1 MNEFDKVYLNLLQD
15 VIDNGVEKKT
25 RSGHVKSVFGRQ
37 LRFDLKKGI
46 PILTTKKVF
55 SKGVIHE
62 LLWFLNH
69 YKDSYGGMNI
79 NYLLRNN
86 VHIWDDDAY
95 RWYKETM
102 KDIFKDVDEKNVTL
116 NYFVVM
122 DDDEKGGKKEKYQY
136 WLENEIYRDN
146 VEHLRNLSKEEFI
159 DMCLQNIEVRI
170 NTDPLPQKY
179 RFGELGPIY
188 GKQWRSFGFYGID
201 QIENIIKTLKKKPN
215 DRRMLCVAYNPDQL
229 DEMALPPCH
238 VMMQFYTR
246 KLTWDER
253 LAEYKKRYGRTDG
266 PITTI
271 KMDDLKVPKYGL
283 SCMWTQRSVD
293 SPIGLPYNIL
303 SYSIL
308 TYMIAELVNMV
319 PDELIGSLGDTHVYM
334 NQMDGVKEQ
343 LSRNGSDIYPQ
354 LKITGTHK
362 KIEDFKFDDFEITDY
377 HPDPTIKFPLSVG

>member
-1 MNEFDKVYLNLLQD
+1 MNEFDKEYLNLLQD
-15 VIDNGVEKKT
+15 IINNGVEKKT

-122 DDDEKGGKKEKYQY
+122 DDDEKGGKKERYQY

-146 VEHLRNLSKEEFI
+146 VEHLTNLSKEEFI

-246 KLTWDER
+246 KLTWEER
-253 LAEYKKRYGRTDG
+253 LEEAKKRKHITDD
-266 PITTI
+266 ISVVQL
-271 KMDDLKVPKYGL
+271 DDLKVPKYGL
-283 SCMWTQRSVD
+283 SCMWTQRSCD
-293 SPIGLPYNIL
+293 WCLGIPYNIL

-354 LKITGTHK
+354 LKITGMHK

>member
-1 MNEFDKVYLNLLQD
+1 MNKYDKEYLNLLQD
-15 VIDNGVEKKT
+15 IIDNGVEKKT

-37 LRFDLKKGI
+37 MRFDLKKGI

-69 YKDSYGGMNI
+69 YKDACGGMNI
-79 NYLLRNN
+79 NYLLRNG

-102 KDIFKDVDEKNVTL
+102 KDIFKDANEKNVTL

-122 DDDEKGGKKEKYQY
+122 DDDEKGGKKERYQY

-146 VEHLRNLSKEEFI
+146 VEHLTNLSKEEFI

-201 QIENIIKTLKKKPN
+201 QIDNIIKTLKKKPN

-246 KLTWDER
+246 KLTWEER
-253 LAEYKKRYGRTDG
+253 LEQAKKRKCITDD
-266 PITTI
+266 ISVVQLDEMKI
-271 KMDDLKVPKYGL
+271 PKYGL
-283 SCMWTQRSVD
+283 SCMYLTRSQD
-293 SPIGLPYNIL
+293 LPLGTPFNVT

-308 TYMIAELVNMV
+308 TYMIAEIVNMV
-319 PDELIGSLGDTHVYM
+319 PDELIASMGDCHIYL
-334 NQMDGVKEQ
+334 NQMDGVREQ
-343 LSRNGSDIYPQ
+343 LARNGSDIYPQ

-362 KIEDFKFDDFEITDY
+362 KIGDFKFDDFEITDY
-377 HPDPTIKFPLSVG
+377 HPDPVIKFPLSVG

>member
-1 MNEFDKVYLNLLQD
+1 MNSFDKEYLNLVND
-15 VIDNGVEKKT
+15 IMSNGVDKKT
-25 RSGHVKSVFGRQ
+25 RSGNVKSVFGRQ
-37 LRFDLKKGI
+37 LRFDLKKGV

-55 SKGVIHE
+55 SKGVIYE

-69 YKDSYGGMNI
+69 YKDATGGMNI

-95 RWYKETM
+95 RWYKEKM
-102 KDIFKDVDEKNVTL
+102 DEVFKDVNDKHVTI

-122 DDDEKGGKKEKYQY
+122 DDDEKGGNGTKYQY

-188 GKQWRSFGFYGID
+188 GKQWRRFGFYGVD

-253 LAEYKKRYGRTDG
+253 LAEYKKRYGMTDV

-271 KMDDLKVPKYGL
+271 KMDSLRVPKYGL

-303 SYSIL
+303 SYSVL

-319 PDELIGSLGDTHVYM
+319 PDELVGSLGDTHIYL
-334 NQMDGVKEQ
+334 NQMDGVREQ
-343 LSRNGSDIYPQ
+343 LARNGSDIYPQ

-377 HPDPTIKFPLSVG
+377 YPDPTIKFPLSVG

>member
-1 MNEFDKVYLNLLQD
+1 MNKFDKEYLNLLQD
-15 VIDNGVEKKT
+15 IIDNGVEKKT

-37 LRFDLKKGI
+37 MRFDLKKGI

-69 YKDSYGGMNI
+69 YKDACGGMNI
-79 NYLLRNN
+79 NYLLRNG

-102 KDIFKDVDEKNVTL
+102 KGIFKDVDGKHVTL

-122 DDDEKGGKKEKYQY
+122 DDDEKGGKKERYQY

-146 VEHLRNLSKEEFI
+146 VEHLTNLSKDEFI

-238 VMMQFYTR
+238 VMMQFDTR

-253 LAEYKKRYGRTDG
+253 QKKKKKDTGEQMDRLLPLKWIVLGCRSMDLA
-266 PITTI
+266 
-271 KMDDLKVPKYGL
+271 VCGL
-283 SCMWTQRSVD
+283 SAVV
-293 SPIGLPYNIL
+293 IGALEFHI
-303 SYSIL
+303 
-308 TYMIAELVNMV
+308 M
-319 PDELIGSLGDTHVYM
+319 
-334 NQMDGVKEQ
+334 
-343 LSRNGSDIYPQ
+343 
-354 LKITGTHK
+354 
-362 KIEDFKFDDFEITDY
+362 F
-377 HPDPTIKFPLSVG
+377 

>member
-1 MNEFDKVYLNLLQD
+1 MNKYDKEYLNLLQD
-15 VIDNGVEKKT
+15 IIDNGVEKKT

-37 LRFDLKKGI
+37 MRFDLKKGI

-69 YKDSYGGMNI
+69 YKDAYGGMNI
-79 NYLLRNN
+79 NYLLRND

-102 KDIFKDVDEKNVTL
+102 KDIFKDANEKNVTL

-122 DDDEKGGKKEKYQY
+122 DDDEKGGKKERYQY

-146 VEHLRNLSKEEFI
+146 VEHLTNLSKEEFI

-201 QIENIIKTLKKKPN
+201 QIDNIIKTLKKKPN

-246 KLTWDER
+246 KLTWEER
-253 LAEYKKRYGRTDG
+253 LEQAKKRKCITDD
-266 PITTI
+266 ISVVQLDEMKI
-271 KMDDLKVPKYGL
+271 PKYGL
-283 SCMWTQRSVD
+283 SCMYLTRSQD
-293 SPIGLPYNIL
+293 LPLGTPFNVT

-308 TYMIAELVNMV
+308 TYMIAEIVNMV
-319 PDELIGSLGDTHVYM
+319 PDELIASMGDCHIYL
-334 NQMDGVKEQ
+334 NQMDGVREQ
-343 LSRNGSDIYPQ
+343 LARNGSDIYPQ

-362 KIEDFKFDDFEITDY
+362 KIGDFKFDDFEITDY
-377 HPDPTIKFPLSVG
+377 HPDPVIKFPLSVG

>member
-1 MNEFDKVYLNLLQD
+1 MNEFDKEYLNLLQD
-15 VIDNGVEKKT
+15 IINNGVEKKT

-122 DDDEKGGKKEKYQY
+122 DDDEKGGKKERYQY
-136 WLENEIYRDN
+136 WFENEIYRDN
-146 VEHLRNLSKEEFI
+146 VEHLTNLSKEEFI

-246 KLTWDER
+246 KLTWEER
-253 LAEYKKRYGRTDG
+253 LEEAKKRKHITDD
-266 PITTI
+266 ISVVQL
-271 KMDDLKVPKYGL
+271 DDLKVPKYGL
-283 SCMWTQRSVD
+283 SCMWTQRSCD
-293 SPIGLPYNIL
+293 WCLGIPYNIL

-354 LKITGTHK
+354 LKITGMHK

>member
-1 MNEFDKVYLNLLQD
+1 MNKFDKEYLNLLQD
-15 VIDNGVEKKT
+15 IIDNGVEKKT

-37 LRFDLKKGI
+37 MRFDLKKGI

-69 YKDSYGGMNI
+69 YKDACGGMNI
-79 NYLLRNN
+79 NYLLRNG

-102 KDIFKDVDEKNVTL
+102 KGIFKDVDAKNVTL

-122 DDDEKGGKKEKYQY
+122 DDDEKGGKKERYQY

-146 VEHLRNLSKEEFI
+146 VEHLTNLSKEEFI
-159 DMCLQNIEVRI
+159 DMCLQNVEVRI

-188 GKQWRSFGFYGID
+188 GKQWRSFGLYGID
-201 QIENIIKTLKKKPN
+201 QIDNIIKTLKKKPN

-246 KLTWDER
+246 KLTWEER
-253 LAEYKKRYGRTDG
+253 LKEAEKIKRITDD
-266 PITTI
+266 ISVVQLDEMKI
-271 KMDDLKVPKYGL
+271 PKYGL
-283 SCMWTQRSVD
+283 SCMWTQRSCD
-293 SPIGLPYNIL
+293 WCIGIPYNVL
-303 SYSIL
+303 NYSLL

-319 PDELIGSLGDTHVYM
+319 PDELIGSFGDCHVYM
-334 NQMDGVKEQ
+334 NQMDGAKEQ
-343 LSRNGSDIYPQ
+343 LSRNGSDVYPQ
-354 LKITGTHK
+354 LKINGLHK
-362 KIEDFKFDDFEITDY
+362 KIEDFKFEDFEIIDY
-377 HPDPTIKFPLSVG
+377 YPDPTIKFPLSVG

>member
-1 MNEFDKVYLNLLQD
+1 MNSFDKEYLNLVND
-15 VIDNGVEKKT
+15 IMSNGVDKKT
-25 RSGHVKSVFGRQ
+25 RSGNVKSVFGRQ

-69 YKDSYGGMNI
+69 YKDATGGMNI

-95 RWYKETM
+95 RWYKEKM
-102 KDIFKDVDEKNVTL
+102 DEVFKDVNEKHVTI

-122 DDDEKGGKKEKYQY
+122 DDDEKGGNGTKYQY

-146 VEHLRNLSKEEFI
+146 VEHLRNLSKEEFV

-201 QIENIIKTLKKKPN
+201 QIEKIIKTLKKKPN

-253 LAEYKKRYGRTDG
+253 LAEYKKRYGRTDV

-271 KMDDLKVPKYGL
+271 KMDSLRVPKYGL
-283 SCMWTQRSVD
+283 SCMWMQRAVD

-303 SYSIL
+303 SYSVL

-319 PDELIGSLGDTHVYM
+319 PDELVGSLGDTHIYL
-334 NQMDGVKEQ
+334 NQMDGVREQ
-343 LSRNGSDIYPQ
+343 LTRNGSDIYPQ

-377 HPDPTIKFPLSVG
+377 YPDPTIKFPLSVG

>member
-1 MNEFDKVYLNLLQD
+1 MNDFDKEYLNLLQD
-15 VIDNGVEKKT
+15 IIDNGVEKKT

-37 LRFDLKKGI
+37 LRFDLKKGV

-55 SKGVIHE
+55 SKGAIHE

-79 NYLLRNN
+79 NYLLRNG

-95 RWYKETM
+95 RWYKEVM

-122 DDDEKGGKKEKYQY
+122 DDDERGGKSTKYQY

-146 VEHLRNLSKEEFI
+146 VEHLINLSKEEFL

-201 QIENIIKTLKKKPN
+201 QINNIIKTLKKKPN

-266 PITTI
+266 AITTI

-283 SCMWTQRSVD
+283 SCMYTMRSND
-293 SPIGLPYNIL
+293 MFLGAPFNIL

-319 PDELIGSLGDTHVYM
+319 PDELIASLGDCHLYMTHFDAVR
-334 NQMDGVKEQ
+334 EQ
-343 LSRNGSDIYPQ
+343 LTRNGSDIYPQ
-354 LKITGTHK
+354 LKISDKHK
-362 KIEDFKFDDFEITDY
+362 KIEDFKYDDFEILDY
-377 HPDPTIKFPLSVG
+377 HPDPPIKAPLSVG

>member
-1 MNEFDKVYLNLLQD
+1 MNKFDKEYLNLLQD
-15 VIDNGVEKKT
+15 IIDNGVEKKT

-37 LRFDLKKGI
+37 MRFDLKKGI

-69 YKDSYGGMNI
+69 YKDACGGMNI
-79 NYLLRNN
+79 NYLLRNG

-102 KDIFKDVDEKNVTL
+102 KGIFKDVDGKHVAL

-122 DDDEKGGKKEKYQY
+122 DDDEKGGKKERYQY

-146 VEHLRNLSKEEFI
+146 VEHLTNLSKDEFI

-201 QIENIIKTLKKKPN
+201 QIDNIIKTLKKKPN

-246 KLTWDER
+246 KLTWEER
-253 LAEYKKRYGRTDG
+253 LEQAKKRKCITDD
-266 PITTI
+266 ISVVQLDEMKI
-271 KMDDLKVPKYGL
+271 PKYGL
-283 SCMWTQRSVD
+283 SCMYLTRSQD
-293 SPIGLPYNIL
+293 LPLGTPFNVT

-308 TYMIAELVNMV
+308 TYMIAEIVNMV
-319 PDELIGSLGDTHVYM
+319 PDELIASMGDCHIYL
-334 NQMDGVKEQ
+334 NQMDGVREQ
-343 LSRNGSDIYPQ
+343 LARNGSDIYPQ

-362 KIEDFKFDDFEITDY
+362 KIGDFKFDDFEITDY

>member
-1 MNEFDKVYLNLLQD
+1 MNKYDKEYLNLLQD
-15 VIDNGVEKKT
+15 IIDNGVEKKT

-37 LRFDLKKGI
+37 MRFDLKKGI

-69 YKDSYGGMNI
+69 YKDACGGMNI
-79 NYLLRNN
+79 NYLLRND

-102 KDIFKDVDEKNVTL
+102 KDIFKDANEKNVTL

-122 DDDEKGGKKEKYQY
+122 DDDEKGGKKERYQY

-146 VEHLRNLSKEEFI
+146 VEHLTNLSKEEFI

-201 QIENIIKTLKKKPN
+201 QIDNIIKTLKKKPN

-246 KLTWDER
+246 KLTWEER
-253 LAEYKKRYGRTDG
+253 LEQAKKRKCITDD
-266 PITTI
+266 ISVVQLDEMKI
-271 KMDDLKVPKYGL
+271 PKYGL
-283 SCMWTQRSVD
+283 SCMYLTRSQD
-293 SPIGLPYNIL
+293 LPLGTPFNVT

-308 TYMIAELVNMV
+308 TYMIAEIVNMV
-319 PDELIGSLGDTHVYM
+319 PDELIASMGDCHIYL
-334 NQMDGVKEQ
+334 NQMDGVREQ
-343 LSRNGSDIYPQ
+343 LARNGSDIYPQ

-362 KIEDFKFDDFEITDY
+362 KIGDFKFDDFEITDY
-377 HPDPTIKFPLSVG
+377 HPDPVIKFPLSVG

>member
-1 MNEFDKVYLNLLQD
+1 MNSFDKEYLNLVND
-15 VIDNGVEKKT
+15 VMANGVDKKT
-25 RSGHVKSVFGRQ
+25 RSGNVKSVFGRQ

-69 YKDSYGGMNI
+69 YKDATGGMNI

-95 RWYKETM
+95 RWYKEKM
-102 KDIFKDVDEKNVTL
+102 DEVFKDINEKHVTI

-122 DDDEKGGKKEKYQY
+122 DDDEKGGNGTKYQY

-201 QIENIIKTLKKKPN
+201 QIDNIIKTLKKKPN

-246 KLTWDER
+246 KLTWEER
-253 LAEYKKRYGRTDG
+253 LEEAKKMRYITDD
-266 PITTI
+266 ISTAQL
-271 KMDDLKVPKYGL
+271 DSLKVPKYGL
-283 SCMWTQRSVD
+283 SCMYIMRSND
-293 SPIGLPYNIL
+293 IFLGAPFNIL

-319 PDELIGSLGDTHVYM
+319 PDELIASIGDCHVYAGHF
-334 NQMDGVKEQ
+334 NAVKEQ
-343 LSRNGSDIYPQ
+343 LSRNGSDIYPK
-354 LKITGTHK
+354 LIIHGKHK
-362 KIEDFKFDDFEITDY
+362 VIEDFKYEDFEIVDY
-377 HPDPTIKFPLSVG
+377 HPDPSIKAPLSVG

>member
-1 MNEFDKVYLNLLQD
+1 MNEFDKEYLNLLQD
-15 VIDNGVEKKT
+15 IIDNGVEKKT

-37 LRFDLKKGI
+37 MRFDLKKGI

-136 WLENEIYRDN
+136 WLENEIYRNN
-146 VEHLRNLSKEEFI
+146 VEHLTNLSKEEFI

-215 DRRMLCVAYNPDQL
+215 DRRMLCIAYNPDQL

-246 KLTWDER
+246 KLTWEER
-253 LAEYKKRYGRTDG
+253 LEEVKKRKHITDD
-266 PITTI
+266 ISVVQL
-271 KMDDLKVPKYGL
+271 DDLKVPKYGL

-308 TYMIAELVNMV
+308 TYMIAVLVNMV